1 MPFASPAVPL
11 GESIA
16 SEGKG
21 QYMYVEGHV
30 RDTKGTPISNAVIE
44 TWETDNNGEANSS
57 SVPVFP
63 TLTPTMRINVLTTV
77 AL

>member
-1 MPFASPAVPL
+1 
-11 GESIA
+11 
-16 SEGKG
+16 
-21 QYMYVEGHV
+21 MYVEGHV